1 MLVLI
6 SCWVMFIFLNHMTSP
21 IECRAKKKCGRNSVR
36 WTVNPFQSYSR
47 VFIALINIRLVF
59 FFLSFSL
66 AASFTFTLCV
76 PHNLKYSHYHDNTVS
91 SVRISAF
98 FEAAGPLFIFIL
110 EPEFISFTKKKQN
123 KTKQEKWVKVKKSI
137 EEKKWWFKRIA
148 LRYPWRQ
155 RALRK
160 LKGTLSSIC

>member
-1 MLVLI
+1 MFSLKWKCFIKYLWTIISPVFCLAEFRLYFTWILVTKSEMFSYHAE
-6 SCWVMFIFLNHMTSP
+6 SCSFFLTMTSP

-66 AASFTFTLCV
+66 PASFTFTLCV

-98 FEAAGPLFIFIL
+98 LRQLALCLF
-110 EPEFISFTKKKQN
+110 
-123 KTKQEKWVKVKKSI
+123 
-137 EEKKWWFKRIA
+137 
-148 LRYPWRQ
+148 
-155 RALRK
+155 
-160 LKGTLSSIC
+160 LS

>member
-1 MLVLI
+1 MSSVLPCRVQTVFYVNFGYEVRKKCLFSYHAE
-6 SCWVMFIFLNHMTSP
+6 SCSFFLTMTSP

-91 SVRISAF
+91 SERISAF
-98 FEAAGPLFIFIL
+98 LRQLALCLF
-110 EPEFISFTKKKQN
+110 
-123 KTKQEKWVKVKKSI
+123 
-137 EEKKWWFKRIA
+137 
-148 LRYPWRQ
+148 
-155 RALRK
+155 
-160 LKGTLSSIC
+160 LS